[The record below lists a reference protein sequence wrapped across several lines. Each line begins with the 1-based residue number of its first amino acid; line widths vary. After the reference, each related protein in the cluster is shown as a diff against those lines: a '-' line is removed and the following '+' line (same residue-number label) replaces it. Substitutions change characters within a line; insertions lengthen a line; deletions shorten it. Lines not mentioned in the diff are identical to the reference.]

1 MLKATSALSGAKIV
15 TIGISII
22 RTKLLAVLLG
32 PSGLGVVNLISS
44 SLDFSRVLFS
54 SGINGAT
61 VRKVAEA
68 SGLNDPEELIRTYRI
83 SVKSAMLL
91 GTSAAVTFACLSQIM
106 AEHLL
111 GDGSK
116 FWWFAIASL
125 SLVCTP
131 LLAVEL
137 AFLQGIKQ
145 SKALALCQIYASIA
159 GSLVTLILV
168 LTLGLNGAV
177 IALVPVVIVSVLIHR
192 RYAKRHLPPD
202 SGQPIRNFLSEFVSL
217 FRLGSAFALNGI
229 WLTASGWLNI
239 LFLTQYYG
247 PNHAPEQIGL
257 NGAANMMANVYVG
270 ILISAMGTEF
280 YPRLIAAAKDKSK
293 LNELLNQQTRLS
305 IAIGIPVSAGL
316 LLFAPWIL
324 RFLYS
329 PEFVDATEPMRWLIL
344 GMVVRFITC
353 PLGFCVYAA
362 CKPRTIAIN
371 ELLTG
376 GTMIA
381 ISYLTISTYGLKGV
395 GIGMT
400 LANLLYMIGIAIFMW
415 TQKIRWETRTIF
427 KAVVVMAVCSAI
439 LAILIFSASWTAF
452 SLCAG
457 IIALLSI
464 LLFNGLRKESDITWE
479 VIRKKLLR

>member
-1 MLKATSALSGAKIV
+1 
-15 TIGISII
+15 
-22 RTKLLAVLLG
+22 
-32 PSGLGVVNLISS
+32 
-44 SLDFSRVLFS
+44 
-54 SGINGAT
+54 
-61 VRKVAEA
+61 
-68 SGLNDPEELIRTYRI
+68 
-83 SVKSAMLL
+83 
-91 GTSAAVTFACLSQIM
+91 
-106 AEHLL
+106 
-111 GDGSK
+111 
-116 FWWFAIASL
+116 
-125 SLVCTP
+125 
-131 LLAVEL
+131 
-137 AFLQGIKQ
+137 
-145 SKALALCQIYASIA
+145 
-159 GSLVTLILV
+159 
-168 LTLGLNGAV
+168 
-177 IALVPVVIVSVLIHR
+177 
-192 RYAKRHLPPD
+192 
-202 SGQPIRNFLSEFVSL
+202 
-217 FRLGSAFALNGI
+217 LGSAFALNGI